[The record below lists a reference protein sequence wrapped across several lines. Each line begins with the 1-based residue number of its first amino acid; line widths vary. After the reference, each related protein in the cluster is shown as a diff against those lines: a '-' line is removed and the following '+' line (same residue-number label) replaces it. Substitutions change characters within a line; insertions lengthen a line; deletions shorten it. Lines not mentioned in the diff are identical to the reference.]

1 VPAIPPIVQTAAGKQ
16 PLSAGIIYTHEHLWL
31 DLSTPNDPDGK
42 LDQFDLIVEEIG
54 ELKSLGVSAIMEL
67 TCLGMG
73 RDVAR
78 LHEIQFE
85 TGVQILPATGF
96 YHHGFHP
103 AALADWSVDQ
113 IVAML
118 AHELT
123 GGMDGT
129 TICPMILGEIGGSGP
144 PLYAEEVKVFCAVAR
159 VAQNFPV
166 VVTTHAH
173 LGRGGR
179 DELNLLLQ
187 GGVAPERILIGHQDL
202 CPSIED
208 VLFIAQ
214 QGAYV
219 GIDTIGKTGYASDQ
233 RRAAYIKALVEAGLA
248 DRVLLSCDISR
259 NPYLRKRG
267 GQGYAYLIR
276 TFLPMLLAEGIATST
291 ISQMIEENPHHFL
304 MAANAPQMHRGLS

>member
-1 VPAIPPIVQTAAGKQ
+1 MPAMPLMVETSAGKQ
-16 PLSAGIIYTHEHLWL
+16 PLATGIIYTHEHLWL
-31 DLSTPNDPDGK
+31 DLSTPNDPHGK

-73 RDVAR
+73 RDAAR
-78 LHEIQFE
+78 LHEIQLA
-85 TGVQILPATGF
+85 TGVQILPATGY

-113 IVAML
+113 VDAAL
-118 AHELT
+118 TRELT
-123 GGMDGT
+123 AGIDGT
-129 TICPMILGEIGGSGP
+129 TVCPMILGEIGGSGP
-144 PLYAEEVKVFCAVAR
+144 PLYEDEVKVFRAVAR

-202 CPSIED
+202 CPSLEE

-219 GIDTIGKTGYASDQ
+219 GIDTVGKTSYASDQ
-233 RRAAYIKALVEAGLA
+233 RRAAYVKVLVEAGLA

-259 NPYLRKRG
+259 NAYLRERG

-276 TFLPMLLAEGIATST
+276 VFLPMLLAEGITAST
-291 ISQMIEENPHHFL
+291 ISQMLEQNPRHFL
-304 MAANAPQMHRGLS
+304 MAANALQTHRGLS